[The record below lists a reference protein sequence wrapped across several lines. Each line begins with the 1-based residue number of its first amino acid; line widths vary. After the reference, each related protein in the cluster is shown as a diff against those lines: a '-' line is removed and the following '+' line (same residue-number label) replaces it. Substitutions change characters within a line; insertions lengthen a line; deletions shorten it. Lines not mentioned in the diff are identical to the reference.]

1 MAKKV
6 TEKMKQELFLDYI
19 SGMTYKEL
27 ANKQGITVAAVNRL
41 VSEGK
46 WADRKTKA
54 RKASIDKIQMVYVDA
69 GVEIVNRF
77 VHNNMRAYGEVENML
92 NNPECITDKNGKPSV
107 YKLREVVETMHT
119 VENQIKS
126 YMNILDT
133 KDAYELQMK
142 QKQLEAKLA
151 MAGIQDGDDDSNVQ
165 DTFSDVLAAS
175 IKKAR
180 EIQKKED
187 YVNSDLI

>member
-41 VSEGK
+41 VCENK

-77 VHNNMRAYGEVENML
+77 VHNNMRAYAEVENML
-92 NNPECITDKNGKPSV
+92 NNPDCITDKNGKPSV

-151 MAGIQDGDDDSNVQ
+151 MAGVQDGEDDTNVQ
-165 DTFSDVLAAS
+165 DSFSDVLAAS

-180 EIQKKED
+180 DIQKKEE